1 MKFLLELSSSDA
13 VGDKMAEYFKVQE
26 DGTLQPS
33 SEFKQEANQVYLVID
48 HDKRHLFL
56 WKGSEAGVRLKFI
69 GSRAMSEKRQDLG
82 FHYQIHVLDQG
93 EETPLFWAAIEGK
106 DIPEVMPKKKS
117 YEIEPEAPPNL
128 EELARQQGI
137 SVEEATR
144 EFQQQ
149 MEEVGDKFG
158 KMGGLTT
165 RPRKTL
171 LSEMSS
177 AAPPSP
183 QRASVP
189 PAASTTVAEKPRKS
203 QSNLLKEAVELL
215 KALGDL
221 KGYTREMV
229 VVGDQVYRVK
239 DEVNLEELDTPLEGI
254 FRVDEFT
261 PRLICESGKVKV
273 IELLKRTGT
282 EEDMDETLT
291 QNLSDLT
298 SMFMIEIE

>member
-1 MKFLLELSSSDA
+1 
-13 VGDKMAEYFKVQE
+13 MAEYYKVQE

-33 SEFKQEANQVYLVID
+33 PDFGQEANQVYIVID
-48 HDKRHLFL
+48 HDKRNLFL

-93 EETPLFWAAIEGK
+93 EETELFWAVLEGK
-106 DIPEVMPKKKS
+106 EIPSVTPKRKV

-128 EELARQQGI
+128 EELAKQQGI
-137 SVEEATR
+137 SVEEATK
-144 EFQQQ
+144 EFQET
-149 MEEVGDKFG
+149 MGEVGDKFG

-165 RPRKTL
+165 RPKKTL
-171 LSEMSS
+171 LTELSS
-177 AAPPSP
+177 AKSSASTPTSSAKAPSPKSSISPPSP
-183 QRASVP
+183 HSASSV
-189 PAASTTVAEKPRKS
+189 PRKS
-203 QSNLLKEAVELL
+203 QNALIKEAVELL
-215 KALGDL
+215 KELGDP

-239 DEVNLEELDTPLEGI
+239 DQHLLEELDTPLEGI

-273 IELLKRTGT
+273 IELLKRTGL

>member
-1 MKFLLELSSSDA
+1 
-13 VGDKMAEYFKVQE
+13 MAEYFKVQE

-33 SEFKQEANQVYLVID
+33 SDFGKEADQVYIVID
-48 HDKRHLFL
+48 HEKRNLFL

-93 EETPLFWAAIEGK
+93 DEPDLFWAVIVGK
-106 DIPEVMPKKKS
+106 EIPQETPKRKV
-117 YEIEPEAPPNL
+117 YENEPEAPPNL
-128 EELARQQGI
+128 EELAKQQGI
-137 SVEEATR
+137 SVEEATK
-144 EFQQQ
+144 EFQKT
-149 MEEVGDKFG
+149 MGEVGDKFG

-165 RPRKTL
+165 RPKKTL
-171 LSEMSS
+171 LTELSS
-177 AAPPSP
+177 AESSSAPPAPTSQTTSAPSP
-183 QRASVP
+183 P
-189 PAASTTVAEKPRKS
+189 PKAVSTTPRKS
-203 QSNLLKEAVELL
+203 QKNLIDEAVELL
-215 KALGDL
+215 KELGDP

-239 DEVNLEELDTPLEGI
+239 DQFMLEDLDTPLEGI

-273 IELLKRTGT
+273 IELLKRTGV

>member
-1 MKFLLELSSSDA
+1 
-13 VGDKMAEYFKVQE
+13 MAEYYKVQE

-33 SEFKQEANQVYLVID
+33 SDFGQEPDQVYIVID
-48 HDKRHLFL
+48 HDKRNLFL
-56 WKGSEAGVRLKFI
+56 WKGSDAGVRLKFI

-93 EETPLFWAAIEGK
+93 EETELFLAVLEGK
-106 DIPEVMPKKKS
+106 EVPSAVPKRKV

-128 EELARQQGI
+128 EELAKQQGI
-137 SVEEATR
+137 SVEEATK
-144 EFQQQ
+144 EFQET
-149 MEEVGDKFG
+149 MGEVGDKFG

-165 RPRKTL
+165 RPKKTL
-171 LSEMSS
+171 LTELSS
-177 AAPPSP
+177 AKSSATAPVPQTQARSSATPPSP
-183 QRASVP
+183 TV
-189 PAASTTVAEKPRKS
+189 STTPRKS
-203 QSNLLKEAVELL
+203 QKNLIDEATELLKE
-215 KALGDL
+215 LGDP

-239 DEVNLEELDTPLEGI
+239 DQYQLEELDTPLEGI

-273 IELLKRTGT
+273 IELLKRTGL